1 MLCSAALSFSVF
13 MLIYILRFPEMALP
27 AVSDSLSLCASQLIP
42 ALFPCMV
49 LTELI
54 CSSGLA
60 ESVSR
65 LLIPISDLLGLP
77 RIGASALLLGA
88 IGGFPNGAV
97 ATRRLYDGGSL
108 TKFEAERLIAFSN
121 NSGLAFC
128 IGGVGASLYGN
139 ARLGFTL
146 WLVQLGSAL
155 LLAAM
160 TRSSCPKASEKATLP
175 TPRLSLGMLLRLFSG
190 AVTNASATMLKVC
203 AFSVFFGVVGRMI
216 TDILPDLPTLA
227 VISFCEL
234 TLAVRLAA
242 SEGRLGL
249 AFTAFALG
257 FGGFGIHSQIASV
270 LADSRL
276 SMRKLFAVKLLQG
289 LISALITVIIC

>member
-13 MLIYILRFPEMALP
+13 MLVYILRFPERALP

-60 ESVSR
+60 ETVSR

-77 RIGASALLLGA
+77 RVGASALLLGA

-97 ATRRLYDGGSL
+97 AARRLYESGHL
-108 TKFEAERLIAFSN
+108 TKSEAERLIAFSN

-128 IGGVGASLYGN
+128 ISGVGVSLYGN
-139 ARLGFTL
+139 ARLGLTL
-146 WLVQLGSAL
+146 WAIQLGSAL
-155 LLAAM
+155 LLAAT
-160 TRSSCPKASEKATLP
+160 TRRSRPKVSEKSTSSK
-175 TPRLSLGMLLRLFSG
+175 PRLSLGMLFRLLAS

-203 AFSVFFGVVGRMI
+203 AFSVFFGVVGRVV
-216 TDILPDLPTLA
+216 TDILPKLPALI

-270 LADSRL
+270 LADSKL